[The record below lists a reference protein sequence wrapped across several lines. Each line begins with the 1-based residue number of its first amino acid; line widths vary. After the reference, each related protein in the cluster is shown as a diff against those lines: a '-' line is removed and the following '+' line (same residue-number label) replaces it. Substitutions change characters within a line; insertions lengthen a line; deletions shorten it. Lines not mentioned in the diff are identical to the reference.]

1 MNVTLNRT
9 LHFHVTTSDPDN
21 DTVTLE
27 IDVLPPGARF
37 FSSSGHFDWTPM
49 NATNVTLEFV
59 ATDSKNSS
67 SVLTVII
74 NMCKCENNG
83 ECDFSQFIG
92 DSSGPLRIVGCNCSD
107 QFEGTFCETEVFDAC
122 ADDPCFDNVTC
133 STQTNPYG
141 FQCGPCPVGLAGD
154 GQDCFGENATTVSNI
169 DQGRECF
176 KCSFPFE
183 ALSSVRCKIYM
194 HCLLYT
200 SPSPRDLST
209 SRMPSSA

>member
-1 MNVTLNRT
+1 MSFTKTHYIFLSFFSANTPPDIQGPAEVNVTLNQIV
-9 LHFHVTTSDPDN
+9 HFHITTSDPDN

-27 IDVLPPGARF
+27 IDVLPLGANF
-37 FSSSGHFDWTPM
+37 VSATGHFDWTPM
-49 NATNVTLEFV
+49 NATNVTLDFV

-74 NMCKCENNG
+74 NLCKCENNG
-83 ECDFSQFIG
+83 GCDFSQFIG

-107 QFEGTFCETEVFDAC
+107 QFEGTFCETEVLDAC

-154 GQDCFGENATTVSNI
+154 GQDCFGKNVATLTKI
-169 DQGRECF
+169 DQGCKCF
-176 KCSFPFE
+176 KCSFALE
-183 ALSSVRCKIYM
+183 ALS
-194 HCLLYT
+194 
-200 SPSPRDLST
+200 
-209 SRMPSSA
+209 

>member
-1 MNVTLNRT
+1 MNVTLNQT
-9 LHFHVTTSDPDN
+9 VHFHVTTSDPDN

-27 IDVLPPGARF
+27 IDVLPPGANF
-37 FSSSGHFDWTPM
+37 FSASGHFDWTPM
-49 NATNVTLEFV
+49 NVTNVTLDFV

-83 ECDFSQFIG
+83 GCDFSQFIG

-107 QFEGTFCETEVFDAC
+107 QFEGTFCETEVLDAC

-154 GQDCFGENATTVSNI
+154 GQDCFGKNATTVTNI
-169 DQGRECF
+169 DQGRKWLFKMLVCF
-176 KCSFPFE
+176 G
-183 ALSSVRCKIYM
+183 SS
-194 HCLLYT
+194 
-200 SPSPRDLST
+200 
-209 SRMPSSA
+209 